1 MINQACPT
9 CKREGYIKPLDD
21 KGKFRCGYCGE
32 ELHKKP
38 GPKKS
43 TSKPKSTAKNKM
55 ETPNDPLDK

>member
-1 MINQACPT
+1 MLNQTCPT
-9 CKREGYIKPLDD
+9 CQREGYIKPLDD

-32 ELHKKP
+32 ELYEKPKKP
-38 GPKKS
+38 